1 MVNIEP
7 TLNDHQVMQFIHNG
21 YITLESI
28 VGEDFNREC
37 ESVPGGHLTDFVLTN
52 EFSPKRVATSRSC
65 WRGTL
70 AVRRGFPRADERAP
84 SSV

>member
-1 MVNIEP
+1 MINVEP

-28 VGEDFNREC
+28 VDEDFNREC
-37 ESVPGGHLTDFVLTN
+37 ESVPGGHLTDFVLTD
-52 EFSPKRVATSRSC
+52 EFRRNVLLQSRSC
-65 WRGTL
+65 WRRPL
-70 AVRRGFPRADERAP
+70 VVRRRFPRANECTP